1 VAHVS
6 LCAFVFGWHVHEKAV
21 LMVVAPLGVAVALDA
36 ADNSVSIETFNKRA
50 GDFVFLTV
58 TGTYALFPLL
68 FEPREWP
75 IKVSALALWTVAS
88 LGAARDASHAR
99 IQTASGTLVNP
110 RILTNWQ
117 SVYLFVLLPLVE
129 VYVCHAHERVFGT
142 EKMAFLPLALVSVTC
157 ASGVCFVW
165 VQQVSAYVAE
175 VAFSG
180 NVGKR
185 VETSLLVQNAAG
197 KASTE
202 TR

>member
-1 VAHVS
+1 
-6 LCAFVFGWHVHEKAV
+6 
-21 LMVVAPLGVAVALDA
+21 
-36 ADNSVSIETFNKRA
+36 
-50 GDFVFLTV
+50 
-58 TGTYALFPLL
+58 
-68 FEPREWP
+68 
-75 IKVSALALWTVAS
+75 
-88 LGAARDASHAR
+88 
-99 IQTASGTLVNP
+99 
-110 RILTNWQ
+110 
-117 SVYLFVLLPLVE
+117 VLLPLVE
-129 VYVCHAHERVFGT
+129 VYVCLVHEFLFGT

-157 ASGVCFVW
+157 ASGVCFIW